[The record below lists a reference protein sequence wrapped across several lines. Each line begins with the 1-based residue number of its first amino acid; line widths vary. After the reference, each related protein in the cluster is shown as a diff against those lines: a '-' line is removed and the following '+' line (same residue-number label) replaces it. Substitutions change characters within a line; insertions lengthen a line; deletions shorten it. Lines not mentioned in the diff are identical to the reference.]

1 MIPGPNVDPLPV
13 TPDSFEQTLAPLWL
27 RAQSGDEDAY
37 RQALQLRSGRVR
49 AYLRRRAMDPKSDVE
64 DLVQEVLLAVHL
76 QRGTHIDGLPVS
88 HWVIGIARY
97 KWIDYWR
104 RRGRRVAVVDDPE
117 ALDQLP
123 AADDAGPA
131 EARRDLGGLL
141 LRLPM
146 AQRRAIE
153 LLKLEGLTAPEAAR
167 AVGVSESAI
176 KVQAHRG
183 LQRLATMMRGEHED

>member
-1 MIPGPNVDPLPV
+1 MLPDV
-13 TPDSFEQTLAPLWL
+13 FEQTLAPLWR

-37 RQALQLRSGRVR
+37 RKALHLMSGRVR
-49 AYLRRRAMDPKSDVE
+49 MYMRRRVMDPSGEVE

-76 QRGTHIDGLPVS
+76 QRGTHIEGLPVS
-88 HWVIGIARY
+88 HWLMGITHY
-97 KWIDYWR
+97 KWVDYWR
-104 RRGRRVAVVDDPE
+104 RRGRRVEVVDDPE
-117 ALDQLP
+117 ILDQLP
-123 AADDAGPA
+123 AYPDAAAA
-131 EARRDLGGLL
+131 EATRDLGCLL
-141 LRLPM
+141 LRLPA

-153 LLKLEGLTAPEAAR
+153 LLKVEGLTAPEAAR